1 MILAQEFSESLEREM
16 FLPIKRQGLENFAQE
31 ASEDFTK
38 QLGIKNTHIIKNA
51 FLLHFASTLDTYNTS
66 INPKIM
72 IKAMERSSLR
82 ITKTLHDYA
91 GDFLESCGQS
101 GQVSNDLYA
110 AGITAPIIKRGTPN
124 NKYIGLI
131 GTEAFKLIY
140 QSSLM
145 EKTPALFQQ
154 ESTTAEAQVLHLA
167 SHVKSINACMTV
179 MDNEIKKMQYLSPL
193 TNAAIL
199 EILDHT
205 DDLIINPANS
215 PLEDMIQRKYDILQ
229 NTLENTPVNDSNNI
243 FQIPSRTL

>member
-16 FLPIKRQGLENFAQE
+16 FLPIRRQGLNSFAQD

-38 QLGIKNTHIIKNA
+38 QLGIDNTHIIKNA
-51 FLLHFASTLDTYNTS
+51 FLLHFASTLDEYNIS

-91 GDFLESCGQS
+91 ADFLESCGQS
-101 GQVSNDLYA
+101 DQVSNDLYA
-110 AGITAPIIKRGTPN
+110 AGITAPIIKHGIPN
-124 NKYIGLI
+124 DKYIGLI

-145 EKTPALFQQ
+145 GDNPTLFKQD
-154 ESTTAEAQVLHLA
+154 SITAEAKVLHLA
-167 SHVKSINACMTV
+167 SHVKRMNASMTV
-179 MDNEIKKMQYLSPL
+179 IDNETKKMQYLSPL
-193 TNAAIL
+193 TNAAVL

-205 DDLIINPANS
+205 DDLIINPDNS
-215 PLEDMIQRKYDILQ
+215 PLENMVQRKYNILQ
-229 NTLENTPVNDSNNI
+229 KTLENTPVNDRNNI
-243 FQIPSRTL
+243 FQIPS